1 MNMTI
6 DELIIWLLKQIEIDD
21 GLTPEQ
27 EKRLHDRLFPAEEAK
42 ENGEE

>member
-1 MNMTI
+1 MTI

-27 EKRLHDRLFPAEEAK
+27 EKRLHDRLFPAEEAAD
-42 ENGEE
+42 NGQG